1 MIPGWRDRAASPRYN
16 LFFSCQISSFK
27 ATGTRPKKG
36 VLQQETA
43 ANAKP
48 GEQGDGWPGEP
59 PMWPR
64 HSGGERPGPGVGSGG
79 SGPAAPPSHPGG
91 SGGNRDGRGEKGDD
105 RAGEGDVGLAN
116 TPCSTGLWERGS
128 SEPVTNVKSVLAE
141 EGGGGGCSSVPE
153 CLFLRYLFISLS
165 SGVLFE
171 LFSLSLD
178 LSIISK
184 IMKFPN
190 VALSGCIPI
199 PPSLFPILPAA
210 PGTGVP
216 GDVKTKTRRGGAGG
230 GETGLCQP
238 CQGQELPVGSGEGA
252 QPFPPPGCLWTSP
265 TSIRGPLCCW
275 EPCCED
281 RRGGGV
287 CRDLCLQQNSLHHKN
302 CVNSIKLFMGGGVSE

>member
-1 MIPGWRDRAASPRYN
+1 M
-16 LFFSCQISSFK
+16 
-27 ATGTRPKKG
+27 
-36 VLQQETA
+36 QQETA

-48 GEQGDGWPGEP
+48 GEQGVGARAAPEVATA
-59 PMWPR
+59 
-64 HSGGERPGPGVGSGG
+64 GPGR
-79 SGPAAPPSHPGG
+79 AAPEPLWAPGAPARPRIPWG
-91 SGGNRDGRGEKGDD
+91 
-105 RAGEGDVGLAN
+105 AGEIGMGGGKRGITALERGCGAAN
-116 TPCSTGLWERGS
+116 TPCSSGVWGESGS
-128 SEPVTNVKSVLAE
+128 SEPVTNAKSVLGE

-165 SGVLFE
+165 SGVMFE

-216 GDVKTKTRRGGAGG
+216 GDVKTKTRGGAAADG

-238 CQGQELPVGSGEGA
+238 CQAPLMARGRGHSLSHLQDAPGSVPPGSGRRAARTSHRQGKGRGGGGSVVICVWNKICLITEIVSIA
-252 QPFPPPGCLWTSP
+252 SGCLW
-265 TSIRGPLCCW
+265 
-275 EPCCED
+275 
-281 RRGGGV
+281 RGGG
-287 CRDLCLQQNSLHHKN
+287 
-302 CVNSIKLFMGGGVSE
+302 